1 MWENSSK
8 KLWNHTQFGEV
19 KGKYYLL
26 IAVQFI
32 DMYYNNY
39 NNWYYQQYIPNCF
52 FVFSFLIC
60 LFAFF
65 ILDGNRQSYHSYS
78 WWVWWAKF
86 GE

>member
-39 NNWYYQQYIPNCF
+39 NNWYYQQYIPTAFLCF
-52 FVFSFLIC
+52 RFLFVCLLFS
-60 LFAFF
+60 
-65 ILDGNRQSYHSYS
+65 Y
-78 WWVWWAKF
+78 
-86 GE
+86 